1 MALPLLALLMMAMRM
16 PKIAKPPGAMVMMEM
31 LLSASTGTG
40 RPNQVPAP
48 KISRMEAMASMA
60 RV

>member
-31 LLSASTGTG
+31 LLSMSTGSSM
-40 RPNQVPAP
+40 PNQVPAP
-48 KISRMEAMASMA
+48 KISRMLAMASMA